1 MIMIKQIQYDR
12 FFKIETTQGTE
23 WIPQDVIGKQS
34 TLTANEAQPYIE
46 GKFISAS
53 LVDGYGARLTMPG
66 YLDCTSW
73 TVFETE
79 ADAHEYLN
87 HYYDEPSYDEP
98 YDLMSDD
105 SYMYDD
111 EDPCADL

>member
-1 MIMIKQIQYDR
+1 MKKQIQYDR
-12 FFKIETTQGTE
+12 FFKIETSHGTE

-34 TLTANEAQPYIE
+34 TLTASEARPYIE
-46 GKFISAS
+46 GEFISAV
-53 LVDGYGARLTMPG
+53 LVDGYGARYTMPG
-66 YLDCTSW
+66 YLDCTPW

-79 ADAHEYLN
+79 AKALDFLK
-87 HYYDEPSYDEP
+87 HYYDEPSYDDNGP
-98 YDLMSDD
+98 YDLMNDE